1 MRPPTSK
8 RILIPD
14 SSATRP
20 ARVHRGHFGHT
31 AHARGLWGDPFC
43 RCAMRARCLCL
54 WDKGARKGSF
64 FTPAK
69 PPFQM
74 GDDGTPARC
83 PALDGVQA
91 PAARVLG
98 WAESTQS
105 AADGSAGR
113 TVADRRAAVRI
124 RLHAEI
130 SEPAMVSNSC
140 AWFLIFG
147 G

>member
-1 MRPPTSK
+1 MR
-8 RILIPD
+8 L
-14 SSATRP
+14 
-20 ARVHRGHFGHT
+20 RVPCVR
-31 AHARGLWGDPFC
+31 R
-43 RCAMRARCLCL
+43 
-54 WDKGARKGSF
+54 WDQGARKGSF

-74 GDDGTPARC
+74 GEGGTLGRR

-98 WAESTQS
+98 WAERTQS

-113 TVADRRAAVRI
+113 TVTDRRAAVRI
-124 RLHAEI
+124 RLDAAI

-140 AWFLIFG
+140 AWFLISG